1 MMESDCPIWAL
12 KRVSCSDKHEHLWG
26 DQIYRQQQ
34 VDKQSPGH
42 RLLEGSVLAKSLNEC
57 ACEIGESG

>member
-1 MMESDCPIWAL
+1 MMESDRPIWAL
-12 KRVSCSDKHEHLWG
+12 KRVSRSGKHKHLWD

-34 VDKQSPGH
+34 VGKQSPGH
-42 RLLEGSVLAKSLNEC
+42 RLLEGSALAKSLNEC